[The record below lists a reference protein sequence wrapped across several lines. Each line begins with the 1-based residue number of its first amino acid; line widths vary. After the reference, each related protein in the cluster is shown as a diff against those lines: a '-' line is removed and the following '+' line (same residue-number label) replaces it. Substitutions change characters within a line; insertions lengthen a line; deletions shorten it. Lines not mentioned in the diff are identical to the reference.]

1 MGSAHEGI
9 GQRAGFLVCLRSGG
23 ANGASSAQPP
33 EPTTRTGLEGRGRG
47 HHRMQ
52 CQEGSS
58 SRGGAGP
65 RSAAARGLPT
75 ASGSRAQE
83 LPKSWSSS
91 LRAPA
96 HPSPGSTLGESQGWL
111 DPRCL
116 GRCHACRLLSPPLAG
131 SENRLNRGLNPD
143 ALVVPRPLPSPWLRP
158 PPGQL
163 PPPPPPRGG
172 PSLA

>member
-9 GQRAGFLVCLRSGG
+9 GQRAGFLGCLPSGG

-33 EPTTRTGLEGRGRG
+33 EPTKRTGWKEEAAATTGCNVRKAAAPV
-47 HHRMQ
+47 
-52 CQEGSS
+52 S
-58 SRGGAGP
+58 GAGP

-83 LPKSWSSS
+83 LPKSRRSS

-96 HPSPGSTLGESQGWL
+96 HPSSGSTLGESLGWL

-116 GRCHACRLLSPPLAG
+116 GRCPACRLLSPPLAG